1 MRRLSSDQ
9 VTQIT
14 TLLNDGK
21 STREIAKILGCGKT
35 TVEKY
40 RKMTVNEPAELK
52 QGRPQKLTSRDMKGY
67 NNTMKQRY
75 EVQILF
81 IFYIGKKLSYMIW

>member
-1 MRRLSSDQ
+1 MIIFSDLVIIINFLLLYTRMRRLSSDQ

-40 RKMTVNEPAELK
+40 RKMMVNEPAEL
-52 QGRPQKLTSRDMKGY
+52 
-67 NNTMKQRY
+67 
-75 EVQILF
+75 
-81 IFYIGKKLSYMIW
+81 